1 MGRYINC
8 FVGGEGKIVW
18 KYGFGVQNSEM
29 HRIYDELGIGEYKLV
44 KDVDSQEDNLGK
56 ITNRIYEYTD
66 DWREADCDVLILT
79 RSDIPKLEEKLAI
92 LKAESNDEWYI
103 GMIEAIRDFT
113 IEHPDLQEFV
123 FEGEW

>member
-18 KYGFGVQNSEM
+18 KYGFGVQKSEM

-44 KDVDSQEDNLGK
+44 KDVDYQENNLEK

-79 RSDIPKLEEKLAI
+79 RSDIVKLDEKLAI
-92 LKAESNDEWYI
+92 LEAESNDRWYI
-103 GMIEAIRDFT
+103 GMIQAIRDFM
-113 IEHPDLQEFV
+113 IKHPNLEEFV